1 MYAHIF
7 VPVDESMLSAANVGS
22 AVRLASQLGS
32 KITFFHATPDL
43 AATGDGALLRTMA
56 PSEFFD
62 AAIGDTNAVL
72 SKAKIVALA
81 ADVPCETVHKVCDH
95 PAEAILE
102 AVQLHGC
109 DLIVMAS
116 RGVRGLASWLHSSQT
131 ERVLKHS
138 PVALLITRV
147 AATDPITASERAL
160 AVIQDEHRSI
170 AVVVRGMLDVVLQ
183 ADEPDGNLDI
193 RSLEAMLA
201 YLQTFPLKKHHPKE
215 ELYIHRWLRL
225 RAPESEKVL
234 LELEAQHVREHALVN
249 DVVRWLSDVKSGNS
263 ASEQA
268 LKDQIRE
275 LGETVWAHMRLE
287 ESVVLALAKESFQ
300 ASDWDEIAVAFESN
314 NDPSFGDLPSAEFS
328 RLFTMI
334 ANSVPT
340 SSHWSHVS

>member
-1 MYAHIF
+1 
-7 VPVDESMLSAANVGS
+7 
-22 AVRLASQLGS
+22 VRLASQLGS

-56 PSEFFD
+56 PSEFFA

-72 SKAKIVALA
+72 SKAKVMALA

-131 ERVLKHS
+131 ERVLKQS

-147 AATDPITASERAL
+147 AASDPITASERAL

-170 AVVVRGMLDVVLQ
+170 AVVVRGMLDVVQL
-183 ADEPDGNLDI
+183 ADEPDGNLDV
-193 RSLEAMLA
+193 RSLEAMLT
-201 YLQTFPLKKHHPKE
+201 YLQTFPLQKHHPKE
-215 ELYIHRWLRL
+215 ERFMHRWLRE

-234 LELEAQHVREHALVN
+234 LELEAQHVREHSLVN
-249 DVVRWLSDVKSGNS
+249 EAVRLVNDVKSGNS
-263 ASEQA
+263 ASNQA
-268 LKDQIRE
+268 LKDQIRT
-275 LGETVWAHMRLE
+275 LGHAVWAHMRLE
-287 ESVVLALAKESFQ
+287 ESVVLPLAKERFEE
-300 ASDWDEIAVAFESN
+300 SDWDEVAVAFEGN
-314 NDPSFGDLPSAEFS
+314 NDPSFGDLPSAEFK
-328 RLFTMI
+328 RLFTRI
-334 ANSVPT
+334 ANLLPAL
-340 SSHWSHVS
+340 